1 MSDVGE
7 IKNIHYGDI
16 LVKYGDVLSATDIG
30 ISFVGNSKKF
40 KKGDFLK
47 DGDIIIADTAED
59 ETVGKSIEITDSK
72 NIKLVAGL
80 HTMACRPKISFGQ
93 AYLGY
98 YINSPAFHY
107 QLIPLMQGIKVTSI
121 SKSNILTTFIRFPS
135 LPEQKKIAAFF
146 TLLDRRIQKQRQLV
160 ECLKTYKRGV
170 MNKLFNENVE
180 FDKYLKWEKVDE
192 IFKTINDKPYQVQSC
207 SYLKNG
213 LYDIID
219 QGKKE
224 IVGFCDYNDKLFI
237 DVPVIIYGDHTT
249 LVKYREKKFIIG
261 GDGVKLLK
269 SRDSS
274 LNLKYLYY
282 ALLQYNIKPEGYKR
296 HFSILKEVSLP
307 IFEKCI
313 QDEIAK
319 IMTCIDSCIKL
330 HENKLSSLLSLK
342 SALLQKMFI

>member
-1 MSDVGE
+1 MPLTISSKDGLVDQITYFNKTVASKDMSGYYLLKNGEFAYNKSYSVGYDFGSVKRLDKYPMGALSTLYICFS
-7 IKNIHYGDI
+7 IKNFDSDFMKVYFDSLKWYREIYLIAAEGARNHGLLNISTEDFFETRHKLPLDI
-16 LVKYGDVLSATDIG
+16 
-30 ISFVGNSKKF
+30 
-40 KKGDFLK
+40 
-47 DGDIIIADTAED
+47 
-59 ETVGKSIEITDSK
+59 
-72 NIKLVAGL
+72 
-80 HTMACRPKISFGQ
+80 
-93 AYLGY
+93 
-98 YINSPAFHY
+98 
-107 QLIPLMQGIKVTSI
+107 
-121 SKSNILTTFIRFPS
+121 
-135 LPEQKKIAAFF
+135 PEQKKIAAFF

>member
-1 MSDVGE
+1 LSDVGE

-16 LVKYGDVLSATDIG
+16 LVKYGDVLSSTDIG
-30 ISFVGNSKKF
+30 IPFVGNSKKI

-146 TLLDRRIQKQRQLV
+146 TLLDSRIQKQRQLV
-160 ECLKTYKRGV
+160 ERLKTYKRGY
-170 MNKLFNENVE
+170 F
-180 FDKYLKWEKVDE
+180 KYLLSTFTTRE
-192 IFKTINDKPYQVQSC
+192 
-207 SYLKNG
+207 YLLN
-213 LYDIID
+213 DIIFEYTEKATSN
-219 QGKKE
+219 QQYPILSSTMNG
-224 IVGFCDYNDKLFI
+224 IKLQNTYFNKHAASENTI
-237 DVPVIIYGDHTT
+237 
-249 LVKYREKKFIIG
+249 
-261 GDGVKLLK
+261 
-269 SRDSS
+269 
-274 LNLKYLYY
+274 
-282 ALLQYNIKPEGYKR
+282 GYKVVPYGYFTYR
-296 HFSILKEVSLP
+296 SMSDTGEFHFNYQRILL
-307 IFEKCI
+307 
-313 QDEIAK
+313 
-319 IMTCIDSCIKL
+319 IKVL
-330 HENKLSSLLSLK
+330 
-342 SALLQKMFI
+342 